1 MARSIKL
8 LKKLFLKN
16 QTGGNNTN
24 KSSDTNTILLIILVV
39 IIIFFIYMYFNNKMN
54 INISVST
61 NPEEKYN
68 NNLNTTQNNTN
79 NINDTNNT
87 NKNNDVIINDYY
99 TAHPRVV
106 NTLPILREYDYRT
119 YNDPLTPPYK
129 RDDYMVPAHIVDPI
143 NFGMYTRGVP
153 PVFKKMGYLV
163 DDNATD
169 NKYKFLTLMG
179 RQKYYN
185 SNQYEYYIVST
196 DRNENIKFDL
206 GKKYRKE
213 LYSGDKVKVPQL
225 NDTEYTVNIDKN
237 LDYEYNPF
245 II

>member
-1 MARSIKL
+1 MSRNIKL
-8 LKKLFLKN
+8 LKNLFLKN
-16 QTGGNNTN
+16 QYGGDSN
-24 KSSDTNTILLIILVV
+24 KLSDTNTILLIILVV
-39 IIIFFIYMYFNNKMN
+39 IVIFFIYMYFNNKMN
-54 INISVST
+54 INIAVNT

-68 NNLNTTQNNTN
+68 NSYNNTN
-79 NINDTNNT
+79 NTNNR
-87 NKNNDVIINDYY
+87 NNEQNDSDSDSNVIINDYH
-99 TAHPRVV
+99 TTHPRVV
-106 NTLPILREYDYRT
+106 NTLPILRDYDYRT

-129 RDDYMVPAHIVDPI
+129 RDDYMIPAHIVDPI
-143 NFGMYTRGVP
+143 NFAMYTRGVP
-153 PVFKKMGYLV
+153 PVFKKMGYLI

-169 NKYKFLTLMG
+169 DKYKFLNLMG

-185 SNQYEYYIVST
+185 SNEYEYYIVST

-225 NDTEYTVNIDKN
+225 NDKEYTVNIDKN

>member
-8 LKKLFLKN
+8 LEKIFLKN
-16 QTGGNNTN
+16 QTGGDNTN
-24 KSSDTNTILLIILVV
+24 KSGDTNTILLIILVV

-61 NPEEKYN
+61 SPEEKYN
-68 NNLNTTQNNTN
+68 NNNTTQNNTN
-79 NINDTNNT
+79 NTNNA
-87 NKNNDVIINDYY
+87 NDNNDIIINKYHTSY
-99 TAHPRVV
+99 PRVV

-245 II
+245 IL